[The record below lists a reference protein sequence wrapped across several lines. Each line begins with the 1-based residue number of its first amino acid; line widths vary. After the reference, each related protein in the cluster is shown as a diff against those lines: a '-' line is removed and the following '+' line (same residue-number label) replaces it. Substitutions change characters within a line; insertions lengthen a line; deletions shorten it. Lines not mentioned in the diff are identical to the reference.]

1 MILRNEYPRPQFK
14 RFEFQ
19 SLNGEWNFDFDDD
32 RKIFKRNSF
41 MNLDLEKKIIVPFTY
56 QTRLSGINDL
66 SRHENMVYERV
77 FDLDENLRGKNVIL
91 NFNAVDNIC
100 KVYLNGHFVGE
111 HFDGYSA
118 FKFDVSEY
126 ILDKDNHLVVYV
138 NDNYDPTIPRG
149 KQYWDGNSSRCW
161 YNANSGI
168 WQSVWLEAFGEDYID
183 VSFITPN
190 IDTNSV
196 KFLIESKYGIAN
208 EALIEIYYKEK
219 KVRKLR
225 IDFEGKEAN
234 VEVLLRADDYID
246 ELHYWTVD
254 NPNLYDVRLTLF
266 KDEKI
271 LDTVDTYFGFRKIHV
286 DENGDICLN
295 NKKIYQ
301 RLILDQ
307 GYFDGG
313 DLTPS
318 DVEELK
324 RDILIAKE
332 MGFNGARKHQKIED
346 PYFYYYADK
355 LGYLVWAE
363 IPSPYNFNHHEV
375 KYMNDLIQN
384 IVKQLYNHPS
394 IITWV
399 PFNESWG
406 VRKALTD
413 FKQKSLVKSSY
424 YLIKSLDES
433 RLVDS
438 NDGWENV
445 SETDFISIHDY
456 SATGDDFEVK
466 YRRDNLNTVQPMGR
480 KLMAYGE
487 RYNNHPV
494 LLTEYGGLSM
504 VKEVGENFFG
514 YHIASDEEKLLLDLT
529 HLQENVRKCDFNG
542 FCYTQLTDVKQETNG
557 LLDAKHNPKYDLK
570 AIRKIM
576 FGNYEGKD
584 FFN

>member
-32 RKIFKRNSF
+32 KKIIKRNSF
-41 MNLDLEKKIIVPFTY
+41 LNLDLEKKIIVPFTY

-66 SRHENMVYERV
+66 SRHENIVYERV

-126 ILDKDNHLVVYV
+126 VLDKDNHLVVYV

-168 WQSVWLEAFGEDYID
+168 WQSVWLEAFEEDYID

-225 IDFEGKEAN
+225 IDFEGKESN

-254 NPNLYDVRLTLF
+254 NPNLYDVKLTLL

-271 LDTVDTYFGFRKIHV
+271 LDRVDTYFGFRKVHV

-363 IPSPYNFNHHEV
+363 IPSPYNFNHREV

-384 IVKQLYNHPS
+384 VVKQLYNHPS

-557 LLDAKHNPKYDLK
+557 LLDTKHNPKYDLK

-576 FGNYEGKD
+576 LGNYEGKD

>member
-32 RKIFKRNSF
+32 KKIYKSNSF
-41 MNLDLEKKIIVPFTY
+41 MNLDLSKKIVVPFTY
-56 QTRLSGINDL
+56 QTKLSGINDL
-66 SRHENMVYERV
+66 SRHENMVYERL
-77 FDLDENLRGKNVIL
+77 FDLDDSLKGKNIIL
-91 NFNAVDNIC
+91 NFNAVDNVC
-100 KVYLNGHFVGE
+100 KVYLNGNYVGE
-111 HFDGYSA
+111 HHEGYTS

-126 ILDKDNHLVVYV
+126 IKDKDNRLVVYV

-168 WQSVWLEAFGEDYID
+168 WQSVWLEAFNEDYID

-190 IDTNSV
+190 IDTNSI
-196 KFLIESKYGIAN
+196 KFLIESKYGYAD

-219 KVRKLR
+219 KVRKLC

-254 NPNLYDVRLTLF
+254 NPNLYDVKLSLL
-266 KDEKI
+266 KEGKV
-271 LDTVDTYFGFRKIHV
+271 LDTVDTYFGFRKVHV

-318 DVEELK
+318 DVEELRK
-324 RDILIAKE
+324 DILIAKE

-375 KYMNDLIQN
+375 NYMNSLIQN
-384 IVKQLYNHPS
+384 VVKQLYNHPS

-413 FKQKSLVKSSY
+413 YKQKSLIKSAY

-456 SATGDDFEVK
+456 SATGDDFEIK

-514 YHIASDEEKLLLDLT
+514 YHIASDEEKLLSDLT

-576 FGNYEGKD
+576 LGNYEGKD